1 MAKSQK
7 LPALDLQCPGFSPKL
22 TGNSEWK
29 FCANCKHNVHDLSL
43 MTGEARQRLLSLEE
57 PGCILYYYSV
67 DGTLLSI
74 KELSLFRR
82 VRLKI
87 RMWLGEL
94 LVSLLSGVLVRL
106 RRARGVRLPK
116 EG

>member
-1 MAKSQK
+1 MAKSQQ
-7 LPALDLQCPGFSPKL
+7 LPALDLHCPGFLPKL
-22 TGNSEWK
+22 TGNSEQK
-29 FCANCKHNVHDLSL
+29 FCANCQHNVHDLSL
-43 MTGEARQRLLSLEE
+43 MTGEARQRLLSLEK
-57 PGCILYYYSV
+57 PGCILYYYSG

-82 VRLKI
+82 VRLKT

-94 LVSLLSGVLVRL
+94 VVSLLSGVLVRL

-116 EG
+116 RG